1 MMFCWSGQ
9 VNQLGADALYV
20 SFHSTANMFPIFF
33 KALPT
38 DAISTYIL
46 GTLAPAREVNDNIL
60 TGGSG
65 DLESQIMA
73 FLTNVNLIV
82 PVVAALA
89 VIIIAIIVICVIR
102 SKNNA
107 ITKGMF
113 LF

>member
-1 MMFCWSGQ
+1 MLFTSLFIQKQMCIQ
-9 VNQLGADALYV
+9 
-20 SFHSTANMFPIFF
+20 MFF

>member
-20 SFHSTANMFPIFF
+20 SFHSKANVFSNIF

>member
-1 MMFCWSGQ
+1 MFCWSGQ

-20 SFHSTANMFPIFF
+20 SFHLKCFQIYF